1 MTNNFKKKSL
11 LVNNINKSSVTE
23 EVIEEEVSFLLE
35 DIYRSKYYF
44 ESMLFFNSLLPN
56 ILRYEFYKLINVS
69 ILHQ

>member
-1 MTNNFKKKSL
+1 MNTRTPEGQEVESS
-11 LVNNINKSSVTE
+11 NK
-23 EVIEEEVSFLLE
+23 SFLLE